1 MHLQVMW
8 AYCATYF
15 GTKVASNP
23 CFLATALMTSRAKI
37 KLSAALKQSV
47 YLRAISNWPFPASA
61 CNCILKGDIR
71 EGIFVESKNSTMKY
85 ILCISIFSVKRKI
98 L

>member
-1 MHLQVMW
+1 MW
-8 AYCATYF
+8 AHCATYF

-47 YLRAISNWPFPASA
+47 YFRAISNWPFPASA
-61 CNCILKGDIR
+61 CSCIFKGDNIR
-71 EGIFVESKNSTMKY
+71 EEVLVELGNSTMKY
-85 ILCISIFSVKRKI
+85 ILYISLTFRGNKK
-98 L
+98 